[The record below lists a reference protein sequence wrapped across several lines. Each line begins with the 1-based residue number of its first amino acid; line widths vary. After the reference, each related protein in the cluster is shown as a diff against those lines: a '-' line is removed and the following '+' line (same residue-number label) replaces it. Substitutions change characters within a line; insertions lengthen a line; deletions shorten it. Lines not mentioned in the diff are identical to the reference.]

1 MELHLNV
8 LFVTNFPLFP
18 KPFLWEHGTVPVHY
32 QHVPLILLNRLKKIG
47 YFRYILSYYLLLT
60 TT

>member
-8 LFVTNFPLFP
+8 LSVTNFPLFP

-32 QHVPLILLNRLKKIG
+32 QHVPLILLGTKKDWL
-47 YFRYILSYYLLLT
+47 F
-60 TT
+60 